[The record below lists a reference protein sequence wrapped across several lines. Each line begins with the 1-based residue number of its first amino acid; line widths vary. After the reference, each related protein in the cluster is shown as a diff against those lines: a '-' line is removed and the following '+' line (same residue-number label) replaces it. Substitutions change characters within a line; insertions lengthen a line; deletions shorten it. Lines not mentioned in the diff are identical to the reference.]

1 LQGLS
6 FRATGQEGNAGSCRY
21 DQSRSK
27 ENDTS
32 LTLDLLRA
40 VAAQMVCVG
49 PAIIFFVSGSR
60 PQWLPVM
67 QNIGVLF
74 FFLISGFVI
83 AATLSRR
90 SGDPDYGFLRFFVDR
105 FARIYSGLL
114 PALVLIL
121 AVGCMPASGQD

>member
-1 LQGLS
+1 MQGHVDMINL
-6 FRATGQEGNAGSCRY
+6 
-21 DQSRSK
+21 DPK

-49 PAIIFFVSGSR
+49 HAIIFFVSGSR

-67 QNIGVLF
+67 QNIGVLI

-83 AATLSRR
+83 AAALSRR
-90 SGDPDYGFLRFFVDR
+90 SGEPDYGFLRFFVDR

-121 AVGCMPASGQD
+121 AVDRLTLALTGESSIAAT

>member
-1 LQGLS
+1 MQGHVDMINL
-6 FRATGQEGNAGSCRY
+6 
-21 DQSRSK
+21 DPK

-49 PAIIFFVSGSR
+49 HAIIFFVSGSR

-67 QNIGVLF
+67 QNIGVLI

-83 AATLSRR
+83 AAALSRR
-90 SGDPDYGFLRFFVDR
+90 SGDPEYGFLRFFVDR

-121 AVGCMPASGQD
+121 AVDRLTLALTGESSIAAT

>member
-1 LQGLS
+1 MQGHVDMINL
-6 FRATGQEGNAGSCRY
+6 
-21 DQSRSK
+21 DPK

-49 PAIIFFVSGSR
+49 HAIIFFVSGSR

-67 QNIGVLF
+67 QNIGVLI